1 MREGGAIPATSSSA
15 EVADEEKNEPDKKIS
30 GPVSI
35 LGGLPGSVYVV
46 FLVVFL
52 ITLGNLE
59 MNPILFLYF
68 ASQDWVNKSADDFL
82 YYTLILIVGT
92 VSPIILGPLFGL
104 WQSRRGK
111 TKEPILF
118 ETVCCLVGF
127 AVMAFTNN
135 RWLFLVAYL
144 LSRMPLGQ
152 RAVRTTYVLA
162 VTDVE
167 EKTRAMSL
175 APITS
180 LLGAILAP
188 LITLLCS
195 LAPDPEHSWYIVGDI
210 KINQLNLPILISTYV
225 TLARLVITVMT
236 FKELSSDINLQSDKE
251 TRTIWDGEYQVMHFG
266 KQITVH
272 SSTVVW
278 GFVGFLSG
286 SFFLLQVTFG
296 SLIVTLQPLLV
307 GKLNFGLVEMSLFI
321 LTLAF
326 TSLIPSI
333 AIAILSK
340 KGLPDR
346 YLMITGTVF
355 MIGVAFLYTAPPM
368 HGWQTISGGVL
379 IIPALLFYSI
389 PVNALFSKVLGP
401 RASGTKMGILS
412 SAMGLGPVVGTLLGN
427 FAVRTIYGKPLFMA
441 FVIPAGL
448 GLVALVAGFRYLD
461 PELPLYVELRKPNQT
476 NADGEVNQYSPYIII
491 DDQEEEEKGDTG
503 N

>member
-1 MREGGAIPATSSSA
+1 MAQQADKPKTSIFS
-15 EVADEEKNEPDKKIS
+15 
-30 GPVSI
+30 
-35 LGGLPGSVYVV
+35 GLPSSVYVV
-46 FLVVFL
+46 YVVVFL
-52 ITLGNLE
+52 IVVGNLE

-68 ASQDWVNKSADDFL
+68 ASQNWVNEDTDDFL
-82 YYTLILIVGT
+82 YYTLILIINT
-92 VSPIILGPLFGL
+92 VSPIVLAPLFGL

-127 AVMAFTNN
+127 AVMAFTSN
-135 RWLFLVAYL
+135 RWLFLVACFF
-144 LSRMPLGQ
+144 SKMPLSQ
-152 RAVRTTYVLA
+152 RAVRNTYVLA
-162 VTDVE
+162 VTDVS
-167 EKTRAMSL
+167 EKTRAMAL
-175 APITS
+175 TPITGV
-180 LLGAILAP
+180 LGAILAP

-210 KINQLNLPILISTYV
+210 KINQLNLPILISVYV
-225 TLARLVITVMT
+225 TLARLVVVIMA
-236 FKELSSDINLQSDKE
+236 FKELSSDINLQSNKD
-251 TRTIWDGEYQVMHFG
+251 TRTVWDGEYQVMHSG
-266 KQITVH
+266 KTITVH

-278 GFVGFLSG
+278 GFVGFLSA
-286 SFFLLQVTFG
+286 SLFLIQVTFG

-307 GKLNFGLVEMSLFI
+307 GKVNFALIQMSLFI
-321 LTLAF
+321 LTMAVAA
-326 TSLIPSI
+326 LIPSI
-333 AIAILSK
+333 GIAILSK
-340 KGLPDR
+340 RGLPDR
-346 YLMITGTVF
+346 YLIIAG
-355 MIGVAFLYTAPPM
+355 MIGMIAIALLYTAPPM

-379 IIPALLFYSI
+379 IIPAVLAYSI
-389 PVNALFSKVLGP
+389 PVNALFSKVLGA
-401 RASGTKMGILS
+401 RASGTKMAILS